1 MVSVVQFLLHIKWMF
16 ISSGVSYIDGFLNF
30 LLFIIYFFNLATSR
44 SVELL
49 EAYVTNILIHS
60 SVDLSRSLC

>member
-1 MVSVVQFLLHIKWMF
+1 MDFLTF
-16 ISSGVSYIDGFLNF
+16 FY